1 MGSVAGRG
9 VDDVGTGGDDTGT
22 LVGDGSSR
30 DCSSRSVAHCVRD
43 YMTVTCACEHNTYTS
58 YTCNRHTCTYYNY
71 N

>member
-22 LVGDGSSR
+22 LVGD
-30 DCSSRSVAHCVRD
+30 CSSRSVAHCVRGIRD

-58 YTCNRHTCTYYNY
+58 YTCNRHTCTYN
-71 N
+71 